1 MSDKNKEP
9 NKEPRKELKA
19 SKPQGKCGCGCAP
32 VKK

>member
-1 MSDKNKEP
+1 MSDK